1 MPKMR
6 RTFLI
11 ALGILLIG
19 ANLRIPISMIPPM
32 LPELKAAIGL
42 QPALAGLLTTIPL
55 IMFALASPIMG
66 HLGGKHSNERV
77 LLVALLILS
86 VGSYLRVLPSVG
98 ALIGGTILV
107 GIGIAGGNV
116 LLPAIIKDQFPNSV
130 AAKTTMYTS
139 AQMLLAAF
147 GTGTAGILAK
157 QAGPFSAMGIFSLI
171 GIAGLLVWLLAM
183 PGMRQKL
190 TKTTHTEAATSGP
203 TRSVW
208 KSPLA
213 WVIMIFFGM
222 QSILYYTLMTWLPSL
237 WQAAGFSVTAAGSL
251 TTVFML
257 GGLPASLLVPSIAE
271 RRHGLSILNAA
282 VFGGFFIGAA
292 SLLLGNTNY
301 AFNFVMSLLMGLASG
316 ASFSLAVA
324 FFQKRTDHAAD
335 TARLS
340 GMAQAGGYVLAAI
353 GPVGIGIVEQATH
366 SWTLLIYLTLLITLL
381 IGIAGVLVIR
391 KRSIFD

>member
-1 MPKMR
+1 MPKKR
-6 RTFLI
+6 STLLI
-11 ALGILLIG
+11 ALGTLLIG

-32 LPELKAAIGL
+32 LPALKAAIGL

-55 IMFALASPIMG
+55 FMFALASPVMG

-77 LLVALLILS
+77 LLFALIILS
-86 VGSYLRVLPSVG
+86 VGSYLRVLPSAT
-98 ALIGGTILV
+98 ALIGGTVLI

-116 LLPAIIKDQFPNSV
+116 LLPAIIKDQFPDSV
-130 AAKTTMYTS
+130 AAKTTLYTS
-139 AQMLLAAF
+139 AQMLMAAF
-147 GTGTAGILAK
+147 GTGTAGVLAK
-157 QAGPFSAMGIFSLI
+157 HTGPFKASAIFGIL
-171 GIAGLLVWLLAM
+171 GIAGLLIWLAAM
-183 PGMRQKL
+183 PSMRSGAQV
-190 TKTTHTEAATSGP
+190 TVDKTAQTAAP
-203 TRSVW
+203 LRSVW
-208 KSPLA
+208 RSPLA
-213 WVIMIFFGM
+213 WVIMLFFGM

-271 RRHGLSILNAA
+271 RRHGLSILNAG

-301 AFNFVMSLLMGLASG
+301 AFNFCMALLMGIASG
-316 ASFSLAVA
+316 ASFSLAVV

-340 GMAQAGGYVLAAI
+340 GMAQAGGYVLAAV
-353 GPVGIGIVEQATH
+353 GPVGIGIVQQATH
-366 SWTLLIYLTLLITLL
+366 SWSLLIYLTLLITLL
-381 IGIAGVLVIR
+381 IGIAGVLIIR